1 MLQTL
6 PVVPRPALLF
16 SRTWEHFPMTGYH
29 FTRMKAKAIGVRPG
43 VS

>member
-6 PVVPRPALLF
+6 LMGCRPALLF
-16 SRTWEHFPMTGYH
+16 SRTWEYFPMTGYH
-29 FTRMKAKAIGVRPG
+29 FTRMKAEAIAVRPG